1 MGRKGPAKHLKRFA
15 SPAFWPIPKKAYTFT
30 VRPLPGPHSLDSCIP
45 LLLLVR
51 DMLKYAENVSEAI
64 KIIKG
69 GKILVDGKIRREPKF
84 PVGIMDVISAPSI
97 GENYRV
103 LPDPTKGLT
112 LHPISQEEAMFK
124 LCRIENKTM
133 VKEGYI
139 QLNLHDGRNKV
150 IKSINTEEDV
160 YKTLDVIKI
169 SIPKQEIINHI
180 KFMEGH
186 QAIIIRGENIGLYGK
201 ILKIEGTGERKS
213 KTVLLEDKDGNVFRT
228 SMEYA
233 FIIGENEPMISLPKW

>member
-30 VRPLPGPHSLDSCIP
+30 VRPLPGPHPLDSCIP

-51 DMLKYAENVSEAI
+51 DMLKYAENASEAI

-69 GKILVDGKIRREPKF
+69 GKILVDGKIRIEPKF
-84 PVGIMDVISAPSI
+84 PVGIMDVISIPSI
-97 GENYRV
+97 GENYRI

-133 VKEGYI
+133 VKGGYI

-150 IKSINTEEDV
+150 IKRINTEEDV

-186 QAIIIRGENIGLYGK
+186 QAIIIRGKNIGLYGK

-228 SMEYA
+228 GMEYA
-233 FIIGENEPMISLPKW
+233 FMIGENEPMISLPKW